1 MDEARPWGKGA
12 REGTGGCGSAGGQ
25 GIVWQV
31 TGGIK
36 AVKGIEKAEE
46 GKRREEELTFG

>member
-1 MDEARPWGKGA
+1 MDEARPRGKGA

-36 AVKGIEKAEE
+36 AVKGIGKSKE
-46 GKRREEELTFG
+46 GRKRKE